1 MKHRAKMF
9 KAAPLLAAVL
19 LSACAGPAT
28 RSGLPFYRCE
38 HGIEF
43 AVKLA
48 EDSAVLEGPRTREL
62 LFRDAGGLGP
72 SQPVYRNAKM
82 RAEFGLGANG
92 SEAILSYPALPLE
105 ARCVRE

>member
-1 MKHRAKMF
+1 MKLLAKMC

-19 LSACAGPAT
+19 LSACAGPAN

-38 HGIEF
+38 HGIDFTVKF
-43 AVKLA
+43 AD
-48 EDSAVLEGPRTREL
+48 DSAVLEGPRTSEL

-82 RAEFGLGANG
+82 RAEFGLGVNG
-92 SEAILSYPALPLE
+92 REAVLSYPALPLE
-105 ARCVRE
+105 ARCVRD